1 MSPVTGTRP
10 ATLGRR
16 KLAQAQALL
25 PEYGLDLWLILVRES
40 SDRPEPV
47 LPFFFDLDFTW
58 TSAFLIGPS
67 RSVALVATFDS
78 PDLVRLGL
86 FDAVVT
92 YQEGANAALLSLL
105 DSFAAKKIGID
116 VSVDDALADGLTA
129 GLRDWLT
136 GLLAATPHA
145 SRLVSAAP
153 FLAHWRSVKQA
164 EELDL
169 IVHAVEETEAMFDR
183 VRDAF
188 RLGMTA
194 RQIAAL
200 FHAEAE
206 RGGVPTAWP
215 RGHCPT
221 VSIGGR
227 SPVGHVRPGD
237 DAIELGCLVHV
248 DFGIARE
255 GYRSDLQRVWYVAA
269 EDGSVPT
276 AVRDA
281 YTAVVEAIEKSAAAL
296 KPGVTGWEVDA
307 VAREHLT
314 SRGYPEY
321 AHALGHHLGRAVHDG
336 GGTLGPRWERYG
348 ESPNEKV
355 LEGSVYTLEPSLI
368 LDGHGLVSLEED
380 VVVEKDGARF
390 LSRFPRELPVL
401 RLHA

>member
-1 MSPVTGTRP
+1 MSTVTGVRR
-10 ATLGRR
+10 ATLGSR

-25 PEYGLDLWLILVRES
+25 PTHGLDLWLILVRES

-58 TSAFLIGPS
+58 TSAFLVSPS

-78 PDLVRLGL
+78 PDLLRLGL
-86 FDAVVT
+86 FDEVVT
-92 YQEGANAALLSLL
+92 YKEGATAALLALL
-105 DSFAAKKIGID
+105 DSFAPKRIGID

-136 GLLAATPHA
+136 GVLAGTPHA
-145 SRLVSAAP
+145 DSLVSAAP

-164 EELDL
+164 EELEL
-169 IVHAVEETEAMFDR
+169 IVRAIEETEAMFDR
-183 VRDAF
+183 VRGTF
-188 RLGMTA
+188 QLGMTA
-194 RQIAAL
+194 RQIAAA
-200 FHAEAE
+200 FHLEAE
-206 RGGVPTAWP
+206 RAGVTTAWP

-221 VSIGGR
+221 VAVGGR
-227 SPVGHVRPGD
+227 SPVGHVGPGD
-237 DAIELGCLVHV
+237 DAIEPGCLIHV
-248 DFGIARE
+248 DFGIARQ

-269 EDGSVPT
+269 EDGSVPP

-281 YTAVVEAIEKSAAAL
+281 YAAVVGAIERSAAAL
-296 KPGVTGWEVDA
+296 RPGIAGWEVDA
-307 VAREHLT
+307 VARDHLT

-348 ESPNEKV
+348 NSPNEKV
-355 LEGSVYTLEPSLI
+355 LEGSIYTLEPSLI

-401 RLHA
+401 RMTR